1 MDVAVYG
8 GSFNP
13 PHVGHAMVAAWLSWT
28 DTADQIWLVPA
39 ASHALRKALAP
50 WSERV
55 SMCAALAEM
64 LGPRV
69 QVCGIESELPAP
81 SYTWVTLCELRARHP
96 EHRFRLVVGSDTLEQ
111 THLWHRWEDIER
123 EFSPLVVGRAGYA
136 DAPGAPMF
144 PDISS
149 TSIREALARGE
160 DVRHLVPAPVHARL
174 GELYR

>member
-13 PHVGHAMVAAWLSWT
+13 PHVGHAMVAGWLTWT
-28 DTADQIWLVPA
+28 ERAEQVWLLPA
-39 ASHALRKALAP
+39 ASHAFRKALAP
-50 WSERV
+50 WSQRV
-55 SMCAALAEM
+55 AMCEELARM

-81 SYTWVTLCELRARHP
+81 SYTWVTLSALRERHP

-111 THLWHRWEDIER
+111 THLWHRWVDIER
-123 EFSPLVVGRAGYA
+123 EFSPLVVGRVGYA
-136 DAPGAPMF
+136 EVPGAPTF
-144 PDISS
+144 PGVSS

-160 DVRHLVPAPVHARL
+160 AVDHLVPAAVLARV
-174 GELYR
+174 GDLYR